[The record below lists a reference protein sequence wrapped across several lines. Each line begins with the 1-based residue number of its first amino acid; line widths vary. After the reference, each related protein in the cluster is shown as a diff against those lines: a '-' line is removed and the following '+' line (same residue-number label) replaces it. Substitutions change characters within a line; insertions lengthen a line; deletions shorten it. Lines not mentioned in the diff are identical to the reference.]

1 MTSFINLPAIYHYAH
16 STNTDMYT
24 AYCEGVIIGQSFSK
38 DECEWIAKKHY
49 IANKQEK

>member
-1 MTSFINLPAIYHYAH
+1 MTSILNLPATYFVSH

-38 DECEWIAKKHY
+38 DECECIAKQHY
-49 IANKQEK
+49 SKQEK

>member
-1 MTSFINLPAIYHYAH
+1 MTSLLGIDARYYIQH

-38 DECEWIAKKHY
+38 AECEY
-49 IANKQEK
+49 IARKHFVNNSL